1 MKPQA
6 LSGPA
11 GSPGAELFERLPMM
25 LAELRR
31 HGALLL
37 AGFGLIALAFLA
49 AGILMPRKYQSASTI
64 LVGEANIIA
73 PLMEG
78 RAVPTGVADRARIA
92 REVIFSRAIMTEI
105 LKAGGWDE
113 AGLAPLARE
122 RLVEEIKQ
130 RTRVDSPGANLI
142 RITYTD
148 ADPERAFRVASRYAE
163 FFISESL
170 AAKERE
176 SREAF
181 EFIAARVDEYHRKLT
196 DAEERLKQF
205 RASNLDARPG
215 TDIDVRTRVAE
226 IRSQIEGAR
235 TNLSELQMREAALQA
250 QISGEAEVSDLRSR
264 SAQFRLRIAEL
275 QAQLDTL
282 RLDYTDSYPD
292 VVRLRH
298 QLEDTQAALAREEQ
312 AEASGAR
319 GSDVA
324 AASNPL
330 YQQLRSDLA
339 RVRSDM
345 AALRARISENES
357 LLQSEL
363 DRGRRVADSEAS
375 LAELTRDYEVNRE
388 IYQDLLRRRE
398 NARVSMSLDAEQRGL
413 TFRIQ
418 ESAAL
423 PLQPTGLRLMHF
435 AAAGLGLGMAVPL
448 GLLFALLQID
458 PRARSAQALAQT
470 LPVPVLVSIPEL
482 RTRSDRRRTLIKL
495 ATALLVVTGVLC
507 LYAWAAISRGVIV
520 L

>member
-6 LSGPA
+6 LAGPA
-11 GSPGAELFERLPMM
+11 SSPGAELFERLPMM
-25 LAELRR
+25 LAEFRR

-37 AGFGLIALAFLA
+37 AAFGVIALAFLA

-64 LVGEANIIA
+64 LVSEANIIA

-92 REVIFSRAIMTEI
+92 REVIFSRTIMAEI
-105 LKAGGWDE
+105 VKAGGWDDTVIE
-113 AGLAPLARE
+113 PLARE

-130 RTRVDSPGANLI
+130 RSRIDSPGANLI

-148 ADPERAFRVASRYAE
+148 AIPERAFRIATRYAE
-163 FFISESL
+163 LFISESL
-170 AAKERE
+170 DAKERE

-181 EFIAARVDEYHRKLT
+181 EFIAARVEEYHRKLT

-215 TDIDVRTRVAE
+215 TDVDVRTRIAE
-226 IRSQIEGAR
+226 IRSQIESAR
-235 TNLSELQMREAALQA
+235 TNLSEMQMRESALQA

-264 SAQFRLRIAEL
+264 SAQFRVRIAEL
-275 QAQLDTL
+275 QSQLDTL

-292 VVRLRH
+292 VARLRH
-298 QLEDTQAALAREEQ
+298 QIEDMQAALAREEQ
-312 AEASGAR
+312 AESQGAR

-339 RVRSDM
+339 RVRGDM
-345 AALRARISENES
+345 AALRARISENDH
-357 LLQSEL
+357 LMQAEL

-375 LAELTRDYEVNRE
+375 LAELTRDYEVNRD

-435 AAAGLGLGMAVPL
+435 AAAGLGLGVAVPL
-448 GLLFALLQID
+448 GLLLALLQID
-458 PRARSAQALAQT
+458 PRARSAQVLAQT
-470 LPVPVLVSIPEL
+470 LPVPVLVSIPEM
-482 RTRSDRRRTLIKL
+482 RTRADSRRVVVKL
-495 ATALLVVTGVLC
+495 GLALLVVAAVLL